1 MLRQCKCSVTVTG
14 FHAGEKYSEVVI
26 TQGRCA
32 DHAVG
37 KVTEHV
43 QKTYKTLT
51 DPKVRFKEWFTFD
64 SDLPVAVP

>member
-1 MLRQCKCSVTVTG
+1 MRECKCTVSVTG
-14 FHAGEKYSEVVI
+14 LLDGMNYSETFI

-43 QKTYKTLT
+43 QKTYKTLAS
-51 DPKVRFKEWFTFD
+51 PKVRFKEWFSFD
-64 SDLPVAVP
+64 STIEVTIP